1 MDTDE
6 ALFERLIAGDMRA
19 FDRLYDRFE
28 RPLFGFIRAQLGADG
43 DGSDAED
50 VLHDAFMAVLRERHR
65 RSEVRSVRAWLFTVA
80 RHLCLNRVRSRKRA
94 GRVATTATHEQIM
107 SSPPIPAEQ
116 ALEMHQQTE
125 RLARAVSDLP
135 LPLAEVYRLRAA
147 GMSLDE
153 VAGVL
158 EVPIG
163 TVKSRMHEM
172 VKRLREEMQR

>member
-28 RPLFGFIRAQLGADG
+28 RPLFGFIRAQLGDG
-43 DGSDAED
+43 GGSDAED
-50 VLHDAFMAVLRERHR
+50 VLHEAFMAVLRERHR

-94 GRVATTATHEQIM
+94 GHAVTAATHEEIM
-107 SSPPIPAEQ
+107 SSPPVPAEQ

-125 RLARAVSDLP
+125 RLARAVSGLP
-135 LPLAEVYRLRAA
+135 PPLAEVYRLRAA
-147 GMSLDE
+147 GMSTGE
-153 VAGVL
+153 VAAVL
-158 EVPIG
+158 EIPVG